1 MMIIIYLQRPM
12 KRNDNPFQM
21 CFQPWRC
28 TCRCRRPWFRAS
40 SATPYRRLVSFP
52 LGRFQQVP
60 YPAQWIWINS
70 VQQVK
75 QFSVVKKKKNES
87 GRGKQKKFKQVKL
100 RDELNVIQV
109 ETFFGPS
116 VSLACVI
123 ITTTTKYTHTAE
135 GSSWWRAWENK
146 TKQKPT

>member
-1 MMIIIYLQRPM
+1 MAIIIYLQRPM

-28 TCRCRRPWFRAS
+28 TCRCRRPWFRAG
-40 SATPYRRLVSFP
+40 SAMPYRRLVSSP

-60 YPAQWIWINS
+60 YPAQMNMN
-70 VQQVK
+70 
-75 QFSVVKKKKNES
+75 QFSSTSQTIFSRKKKKWVQE
-87 GRGKQKKFKQVKL
+87 GKTKKFKQVKL